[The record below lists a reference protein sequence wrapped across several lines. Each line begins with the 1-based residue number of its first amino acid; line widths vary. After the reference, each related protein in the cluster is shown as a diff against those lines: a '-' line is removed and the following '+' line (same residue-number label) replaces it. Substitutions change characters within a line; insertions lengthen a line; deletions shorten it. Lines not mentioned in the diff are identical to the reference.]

1 MDQMQTEEQRLQEF
15 AEQVRRAIGPKLEEL
30 SPRQE
35 DLLDASLTKLF
46 NLNRPVTDAEL
57 QGRLDLVTNFVSPAG
72 QEEVQKVYWDLRLN
86 NSETKASQKTKS
98 SN

>member
-1 MDQMQTEEQRLQEF
+1 MQTEEQRLQEF
-15 AEQVRRAIGPKLEEL
+15 VEQVRRAIGPKLEEL
-30 SPRQE
+30 SQRQA

-57 QGRLDLVTNFVSPAG
+57 RGRLDLVTNFVSPAG
-72 QEEVQKVYWDLRLN
+72 HEEVQKVYWDLRLN

>member
-1 MDQMQTEEQRLQEF
+1 MMQTEEQRLQEF
-15 AEQVRRAIGPKLEEL
+15 VEQVRRAIGPKLEEL
-30 SPRQE
+30 SQRQA

-57 QGRLDLVTNFVSPAG
+57 RGRLDLVTNFVSPTG
-72 QEEVQKVYWDLRLN
+72 HEEVQKVYWDLRLN